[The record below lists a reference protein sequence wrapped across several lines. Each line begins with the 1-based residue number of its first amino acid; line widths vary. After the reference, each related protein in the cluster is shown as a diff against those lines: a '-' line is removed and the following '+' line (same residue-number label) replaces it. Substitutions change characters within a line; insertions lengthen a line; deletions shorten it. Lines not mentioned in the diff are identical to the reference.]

1 MPLAQN
7 KVIIEDSASVLDCV
21 DDKSF
26 RLKNLLM
33 KIMVIIKSL
42 VAKVSH
48 QTLSKV
54 TGWRLLL
61 SVACMM

>member
-61 SVACMM
+61 SVTCMM